1 MSTPV
6 KLPELGESVTEGTIT
21 RWLKQVGDTVEVD
34 EPLLEVSTDKVDTE
48 VPSPVAG
55 KILEIKAEE
64 DETVEVGA
72 ELCIVG
78 DEGEDAGSATTPRS
92 RKTPRTRR
100 GIRRGLCGRRR
111 VRGLRRGLRGRGLR
125 RAVAGDDEDTDSD
138 EAADEEA
145 DEEPEQETEEEKP
158 AAKKDSGG
166 GGGGGKPVKL
176 PELGESVTEGTI
188 TRWLKSVG
196 DEVEVDEPLVEVS
209 TDKVDTEIPSPLA
222 GTLLEI
228 KAEEDETVEVGAELC
243 MIGDAS
249 DAPDDSDDSDD
260 AGDESD
266 ESDEPLRRPGRA

>member
-1 MSTPV
+1 M
-6 KLPELGESVTEGTIT
+6 
-21 RWLKQVGDTVEVD
+21 
-34 EPLLEVSTDKVDTE
+34 
-48 VPSPVAG
+48 
-55 KILEIKAEE
+55 
-64 DETVEVGA
+64 
-72 ELCIVG
+72 
-78 DEGEDAGSATTPRS
+78 
-92 RKTPRTRR
+92 
-100 GIRRGLCGRRR
+100 
-111 VRGLRRGLRGRGLR
+111 
-125 RAVAGDDEDTDSD
+125 
-138 EAADEEA
+138 
-145 DEEPEQETEEEKP
+145 
-158 AAKKDSGG
+158 
-166 GGGGGKPVKL
+166 KL

-266 ESDEPLRRPGRA
+266 ESDESADEAKEEERRGRA